1 MTSIQISLPSQR
13 PGTLSVVDQR
23 LGTLTVGGQG
33 PGALTIGT
41 SGMPGPPG
49 PAGPAGTGSGLS
61 ANHRDRPANIT
72 AANGDALIASALGDQ
87 PLGAIF
93 VLVNGLDVGAPS
105 YGTKTGAVW
114 FSNDNG
120 ATSALRSEV
129 HAGSTVHFNP
139 AVAGYATTST
149 DKVSLIYE
157 V

>member
-41 SGMPGPPG
+41 SGTPGPPG
-49 PAGPAGTGSGLS
+49 PAGPPGAGSGLS

-105 YGTKTGAVW
+105 YGSKTGAVW

-120 ATSALRSEV
+120 ATAVSRSEV

-139 AVAGYATTST
+139 AVAGFTTT
-149 DKVSLIYE
+149 VRDTVSLIYE